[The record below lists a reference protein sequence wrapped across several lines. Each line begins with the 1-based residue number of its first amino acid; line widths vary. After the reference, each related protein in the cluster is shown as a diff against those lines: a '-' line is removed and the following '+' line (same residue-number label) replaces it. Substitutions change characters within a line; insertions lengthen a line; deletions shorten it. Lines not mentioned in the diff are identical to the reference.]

1 LKRLDIDVLISPA
14 EGIGRML
21 QLSNYHWL
29 MQVISP
35 MMGVSIQMKVDVAH
49 EGRKSRT
56 KQLKGTNEEEKKK
69 KKKKKKKRKSHDD
82 EVQKLSLPIL
92 HRHVTGCD
100 S

>member
-14 EGIGRML
+14 EGIGRVL

-56 KQLKGTNEEEKKK
+56 KQLKGTNEEEKKRRRRRRRRRR
-69 KKKKKKKRKSHDD
+69 RKG
-82 EVQKLSLPIL
+82 SLTMMRFRSSRCL
-92 HRHVTGCD
+92 FYTD
-100 S
+100 M